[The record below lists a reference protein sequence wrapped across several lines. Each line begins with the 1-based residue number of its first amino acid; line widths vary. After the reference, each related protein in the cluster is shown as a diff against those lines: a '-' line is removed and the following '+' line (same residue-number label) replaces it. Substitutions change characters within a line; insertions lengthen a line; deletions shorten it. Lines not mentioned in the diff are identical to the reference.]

1 MGRPRKNVSQ
11 EKIQQLKRELELA
24 GNRTD
29 VLLQDKKGRSRSCLL
44 CRRRKQRCDH
54 KLPSCTACLKAGIK
68 CVQPSKYSSSTSNS
82 NTNNNTP
89 TAGTVPPTPHPVI
102 KRELQDSSIGAGAG
116 AATSLNDMTIIKPI
130 STSNSNVDAGD
141 ANEFRKTIKSV
152 TTNSNPNLM
161 RHDKDQYTI
170 FLEKKLKS
178 LETLLD
184 LSPGCNQYNYELSQY
199 KKVSHLFSN
208 NTSDYSRPNSSNM
221 VILPL
226 PSPSNKPLENTNN
239 NGSNVNAATNDTSAS
254 TNNIN
259 NNNAICQSASLLNDP
274 LETLDFTKCIF
285 AKYNLK
291 KEFLMY
297 DPIFELNEKLSRSFL
312 DTFFTRLQFK
322 YPILDEQEIYTFY
335 DHYLHN
341 KILIPPSSPATSS
354 AAPPSNSH
362 SYSEIEFHFLS
373 GRMWL
378 VFSISA
384 YLLMTTG
391 KYKGFPPHRYFST
404 AIRHIT
410 KCGLHLNYVQ
420 QIELLTLLVLYI
432 IRTDRDS
439 LILYDI
445 IKDVMGISKK
455 KLHLNQWYPNDPF
468 ANKKLRLF
476 WCVYLLERMI
486 CVAVGKPYTIKE
498 SEINLPLFNN
508 DSFYT
513 KGVHA
518 AAPSTNDH
526 GVQFINQSLK
536 LRRIESQFVETLQ
549 LLKNDSRSV
558 KQSIDQ
564 LRLVRKFFEDLEVWR
579 KSYSTLDVKNFENE
593 TLKLYYY
600 RSVRLLIQPYLEFFA
615 PEDRL
620 FRECQ
625 AAAGQICQ
633 LYKIFHQKT
642 LNGHSTP
649 AVHTVFVAGVTLI
662 YCMWLARNFDDQ
674 RRKKLGDASKHT
686 RPLISASLFST
697 MDDLR
702 ACSVCLYVMTE
713 RSNFAR
719 TFRDTFDQLMNATV
733 GNLIERCGPD
743 SSELIFMA
751 SSVAKRTEPKNIND
765 EANKAISSGGT
776 LHDSNSANAA
786 NLSNSNDKN
795 ISHNGGMPP
804 AVARIFGKGQAEEH
818 AGFVENS
825 QVDLAEQEKFKKK
838 QGVLEKTSVPK
849 SLAHLLTKMDD
860 RSRISNSSMSYTT
873 SSSSSSSTLSFP
885 SSQEKNLKINVSNDN
900 NGMTISSVNREHNN
914 NHNNNNDNNNNNN
927 NNNNNSNNNN
937 NVNNN
942 DDESN
947 SRSTTNNSCNNGNN
961 SQYVRNNNVTME
973 NDVERPIQ
981 DQYIVKKPTNQTE
994 FDWQVFQQQAFLQQQ
1009 LAQHN
1014 LQAYLS
1020 SLNTDT
1026 MTNRSPSKS
1035 SSISTASSHSDPIP
1049 IAMTQSPTPYPQTSN
1064 MLPQQHVSRPLPQQ
1078 QREQPQQH
1086 ITSPQ
1091 RFSESNF
1098 TNQLNNGMINS
1109 NPLQSAI
1116 FSNHTSENKQLRDVE
1131 ESNFSTSPLRADY
1144 GNNIISSIPASFTSN
1159 SIPVSV
1165 KQARNGSSSGDILFS
1180 NGAHDMINNISTWTN
1195 NSVLDALN
1203 SKSILQTIFPQ
1214 SQEPS
1219 SLSMDKQQQQHQQ
1232 QNMCSENNVT
1242 ANNFQ
1247 QTQNDPSYNRN
1258 LFMMSN
1264 QEGVQYN
1271 LDETEKNGPKTQV
1284 EANTSANLHF
1294 DNVIPTVTNA
1304 DIRKKRSNWDNMM
1317 TSGPVEDFWTI
1328 NDDYGFLT

>member
-1 MGRPRKNVSQ
+1 
-11 EKIQQLKRELELA
+11 
-24 GNRTD
+24 
-29 VLLQDKKGRSRSCLL
+29 
-44 CRRRKQRCDH
+44 
-54 KLPSCTACLKAGIK
+54 
-68 CVQPSKYSSSTSNS
+68 
-82 NTNNNTP
+82 
-89 TAGTVPPTPHPVI
+89 
-102 KRELQDSSIGAGAG
+102 
-116 AATSLNDMTIIKPI
+116 
-130 STSNSNVDAGD
+130 
-141 ANEFRKTIKSV
+141 
-152 TTNSNPNLM
+152 
-161 RHDKDQYTI
+161 
-170 FLEKKLKS
+170 
-178 LETLLD
+178 
-184 LSPGCNQYNYELSQY
+184 
-199 KKVSHLFSN
+199 
-208 NTSDYSRPNSSNM
+208 M

-564 LRLVRKFFEDLEVWR
+564 LPLVRKFFEDLEVWR

-633 LYKIFHQKT
+633 LYKIFHQK
-642 LNGHSTP
+642 
-649 AVHTVFVAGVTLI
+649 
-662 YCMWLARNFDDQ
+662 R
-674 RRKKLGDASKHT
+674 
-686 RPLISASLFST
+686 
-697 MDDLR
+697 
-702 ACSVCLYVMTE
+702 
-713 RSNFAR
+713 
-719 TFRDTFDQLMNATV
+719 LMV
-733 GNLIERCGPD
+733 I
-743 SSELIFMA
+743 
-751 SSVAKRTEPKNIND
+751 
-765 EANKAISSGGT
+765 
-776 LHDSNSANAA
+776 LH
-786 NLSNSNDKN
+786 
-795 ISHNGGMPP
+795 
-804 AVARIFGKGQAEEH
+804 Q
-818 AGFVENS
+818 
-825 QVDLAEQEKFKKK
+825 
-838 QGVLEKTSVPK
+838 
-849 SLAHLLTKMDD
+849 
-860 RSRISNSSMSYTT
+860 
-873 SSSSSSSTLSFP
+873 
-885 SSQEKNLKINVSNDN
+885 
-900 NGMTISSVNREHNN
+900 
-914 NHNNNNDNNNNNN
+914 
-927 NNNNNSNNNN
+927 
-937 NVNNN
+937 
-942 DDESN
+942 
-947 SRSTTNNSCNNGNN
+947 
-961 SQYVRNNNVTME
+961 
-973 NDVERPIQ
+973 
-981 DQYIVKKPTNQTE
+981 QYIR
-994 FDWQVFQQQAFLQQQ
+994 FL
-1009 LAQHN
+1009 
-1014 LQAYLS
+1014 
-1020 SLNTDT
+1020 
-1026 MTNRSPSKS
+1026 
-1035 SSISTASSHSDPIP
+1035 
-1049 IAMTQSPTPYPQTSN
+1049 
-1064 MLPQQHVSRPLPQQ
+1064 
-1078 QREQPQQH
+1078 
-1086 ITSPQ
+1086 
-1091 RFSESNF
+1091 
-1098 TNQLNNGMINS
+1098 
-1109 NPLQSAI
+1109 
-1116 FSNHTSENKQLRDVE
+1116 
-1131 ESNFSTSPLRADY
+1131 
-1144 GNNIISSIPASFTSN
+1144 
-1159 SIPVSV
+1159 
-1165 KQARNGSSSGDILFS
+1165 
-1180 NGAHDMINNISTWTN
+1180 
-1195 NSVLDALN
+1195 
-1203 SKSILQTIFPQ
+1203 
-1214 SQEPS
+1214 
-1219 SLSMDKQQQQHQQ
+1219 
-1232 QNMCSENNVT
+1232 
-1242 ANNFQ
+1242 
-1247 QTQNDPSYNRN
+1247 
-1258 LFMMSN
+1258 
-1264 QEGVQYN
+1264 
-1271 LDETEKNGPKTQV
+1271 
-1284 EANTSANLHF
+1284 
-1294 DNVIPTVTNA
+1294 
-1304 DIRKKRSNWDNMM
+1304 
-1317 TSGPVEDFWTI
+1317 
-1328 NDDYGFLT
+1328 

>member
-68 CVQPSKYSSSTSNS
+68 CVQPSKYSSSASNS
-82 NTNNNTP
+82 NTP
-89 TAGTVPPTPHPVI
+89 AAGTLPLPPYPII
-102 KRELQDSSIGAGAG
+102 KNEQQDSSVDVGVGVGASAGAG
-116 AATSLNDMTIIKPI
+116 ASLNDMTVIKPI
-130 STSNSNVDAGD
+130 TAGNTIAGVADANTFKTPMNSVTSTFNSNL
-141 ANEFRKTIKSV
+141 
-152 TTNSNPNLM
+152 PN
-161 RHDKDQYTI
+161 KDQYTV
-170 FLEKKLKS
+170 FLEKKLRS

-184 LSPGCNQYNYELSQY
+184 LPPGCNQYNIKLSQY
-199 KKVSHLFSN
+199 KKVSHLLESN
-208 NTSDYSRPNSSNM
+208 GTSDYSRPNSNM

-226 PSPSNKPLENTNN
+226 PSLSNKPLENSN
-239 NGSNVNAATNDTSAS
+239 NGGGNLTLTPNDTSAI

-259 NNNAICQSASLLNDP
+259 NNHAICQSASLLNDP
-274 LETLDFTKCIF
+274 LESLDFTKCIF

-291 KEFLMY
+291 KEFLTY
-297 DPIFELNEKLSRSFL
+297 DPIFEFDEKLSRSFL

-322 YPILDEQEIYTFY
+322 YPILDEHEIYTFY

-341 KILIPPSSPATSS
+341 KILIPPSSPSTSS
-354 AAPPSNSH
+354 STPPSNSH

-513 KGVHA
+513 KGVHMTT
-518 AAPSTNDH
+518 PSTSNH

-536 LRRIESQFVETLQ
+536 LRRIESQFVESLQ
-549 LLKNDSRSV
+549 LLKNDSKSV
-558 KQSIDQ
+558 RQSRDQ
-564 LRLVRKFFEDLEVWR
+564 LPLVQKFFEDLEIWR

-751 SSVAKRTEPKNIND
+751 SSITNSTKPNNFGGKGKNIVD
-765 EANKAISSGGT
+765 ESISSTSTNNGT
-776 LHDSNSANAA
+776 TSVTASNQSNSR
-786 NLSNSNDKN
+786 SKS

-860 RSRISNSSMSYTT
+860 KTHISSSSMSYITSPSSSSSSP
-873 SSSSSSSTLSFP
+873 SSSSSSSSLSFS
-885 SSQEKNLKINVSNDN
+885 SSQERNLKIDVNNDNKSNNNNDN
-900 NGMTISSVNREHNN
+900 NNS
-914 NHNNNNDNNNNNN
+914 NNNDNNNNNRSNNDNEN
-927 NNNNNSNNNN
+927 NNNNRNNSNGNHFAPNN
-937 NVNNN
+937 NVPVGS
-942 DDESN
+942 DHKK
-947 SRSTTNNSCNNGNN
+947 
-961 SQYVRNNNVTME
+961 
-973 NDVERPIQ
+973 PIH

-1020 SLNTDT
+1020 SLNPETIS
-1026 MTNRSPSKS
+1026 NQSPSKS

-1049 IAMTQSPTPYPQTSN
+1049 IGMTQTPAPYPQTSRILPHQQAPQLLQPQQTQQ
-1064 MLPQQHVSRPLPQQ
+1064 LPQQHIPSPQQ
-1078 QREQPQQH
+1078 FTEN
-1086 ITSPQ
+1086 
-1091 RFSESNF
+1091 NF
-1098 TNQLNNGMINS
+1098 TNQLNNSIINGS
-1109 NPLQSAI
+1109 SLPSSI
-1116 FSNHTSENKQLRDVE
+1116 FSNPSDENKHLRPIEQSD
-1131 ESNFSTSPLRADY
+1131 FSTSPIRTEY
-1144 GNNIISSIPASFTSN
+1144 NVNILSSMPASIAGHSIPAN
-1159 SIPVSV
+1159 V

-1203 SKSILQTIFPQ
+1203 SKSLLQTIFPQ
-1214 SQEPS
+1214 GQDPS
-1219 SLSMDKQQQQHQQ
+1219 SLTMDKQQQEQQ
-1232 QNMCSENNVT
+1232 QEQQQQQLPEMCPENNL
-1242 ANNFQ
+1242 Q
-1247 QTQNDPSYNRN
+1247 QAQNDPSYNRN

-1264 QEGVQYN
+1264 QNGVQQYN
-1271 LDETEKNGPKTQV
+1271 LEDTERNRQKTQV
-1284 EANTSANLHF
+1284 GTNSATTMHF
-1294 DNVIPTVTNA
+1294 ENVIPTAASA

>member
-102 KRELQDSSIGAGAG
+102 KRELQDSSIGAGA
-116 AATSLNDMTIIKPI
+116 ATSLNDMTIIKPI

-161 RHDKDQYTI
+161 RQDKDQYTI

-199 KKVSHLFSN
+199 KKVSHLFGN

-354 AAPPSNSH
+354 AAPPSNSY

-564 LRLVRKFFEDLEVWR
+564 LPLVRKFFEDLEVWR

-765 EANKAISSGGT
+765 EANKAISSGDT

-860 RSRISNSSMSYTT
+860 SS
-873 SSSSSSSTLSFP
+873 
-885 SSQEKNLKINVSNDN
+885 
-900 NGMTISSVNREHNN
+900 
-914 NHNNNNDNNNNNN
+914 NNNNNN
-927 NNNNNSNNNN
+927 
-937 NVNNN
+937 
-942 DDESN
+942 D
-947 SRSTTNNSCNNGNN
+947 
-961 SQYVRNNNVTME
+961 
-973 NDVERPIQ
+973 
-981 DQYIVKKPTNQTE
+981 
-994 FDWQVFQQQAFLQQQ
+994 
-1009 LAQHN
+1009 
-1014 LQAYLS
+1014 
-1020 SLNTDT
+1020 TDT

>member
-161 RHDKDQYTI
+161 RQDKDQYTI

-564 LRLVRKFFEDLEVWR
+564 LPLVRKFFEDLEVWR

-838 QGVLEKTSVPK
+838 Q
-849 SLAHLLTKMDD
+849 
-860 RSRISNSSMSYTT
+860 
-873 SSSSSSSTLSFP
+873 
-885 SSQEKNLKINVSNDN
+885 
-900 NGMTISSVNREHNN
+900 
-914 NHNNNNDNNNNNN
+914 
-927 NNNNNSNNNN
+927 
-937 NVNNN
+937 
-942 DDESN
+942 
-947 SRSTTNNSCNNGNN
+947 
-961 SQYVRNNNVTME
+961 
-973 NDVERPIQ
+973 
-981 DQYIVKKPTNQTE
+981 E

>member
-161 RHDKDQYTI
+161 RQDKDQYTI

-239 NGSNVNAATNDTSAS
+239 NGSNVNVATNDTSAS

-564 LRLVRKFFEDLEVWR
+564 LPLVRKFFEDLEVWR

-849 SLAHLLTKMDD
+849 K
-860 RSRISNSSMSYTT
+860 
-873 SSSSSSSTLSFP
+873 
-885 SSQEKNLKINVSNDN
+885 
-900 NGMTISSVNREHNN
+900 
-914 NHNNNNDNNNNNN
+914 
-927 NNNNNSNNNN
+927 
-937 NVNNN
+937 
-942 DDESN
+942 
-947 SRSTTNNSCNNGNN
+947 
-961 SQYVRNNNVTME
+961 
-973 NDVERPIQ
+973 
-981 DQYIVKKPTNQTE
+981 

-1064 MLPQQHVSRPLPQQ
+1064 MLPQQHVSRPLPQQQREQPQQ

>member
-102 KRELQDSSIGAGAG
+102 KRELQDSSIGAGA
-116 AATSLNDMTIIKPI
+116 ATSLNDMTIIKPI

-161 RHDKDQYTI
+161 RQDKDQYTI

-199 KKVSHLFSN
+199 KKVSHLFGN

-354 AAPPSNSH
+354 AAPPSNSY

-564 LRLVRKFFEDLEVWR
+564 LPLVRKFFEDLEVWR

-765 EANKAISSGGT
+765 EANKAISSGDT

-849 SLAHLLTKMDD
+849 K
-860 RSRISNSSMSYTT
+860 
-873 SSSSSSSTLSFP
+873 
-885 SSQEKNLKINVSNDN
+885 
-900 NGMTISSVNREHNN
+900 
-914 NHNNNNDNNNNNN
+914 
-927 NNNNNSNNNN
+927 
-937 NVNNN
+937 
-942 DDESN
+942 
-947 SRSTTNNSCNNGNN
+947 
-961 SQYVRNNNVTME
+961 
-973 NDVERPIQ
+973 
-981 DQYIVKKPTNQTE
+981 

>member
-513 KGVHA
+513 KVVHA

-564 LRLVRKFFEDLEVWR
+564 LPLVRKFFEDLEVWR

-838 QGVLEKTSVPK
+838 QGVLEKTS
-849 SLAHLLTKMDD
+849 
-860 RSRISNSSMSYTT
+860 
-873 SSSSSSSTLSFP
+873 
-885 SSQEKNLKINVSNDN
+885 
-900 NGMTISSVNREHNN
+900 
-914 NHNNNNDNNNNNN
+914 
-927 NNNNNSNNNN
+927 
-937 NVNNN
+937 
-942 DDESN
+942 
-947 SRSTTNNSCNNGNN
+947 
-961 SQYVRNNNVTME
+961 
-973 NDVERPIQ
+973 
-981 DQYIVKKPTNQTE
+981 
-994 FDWQVFQQQAFLQQQ
+994 QAFLQQQ

-1304 DIRKKRSNWDNMM
+1304 DIRKKCSNWDNMM

>member
-82 NTNNNTP
+82 NTNYNTP

-161 RHDKDQYTI
+161 RQDKDQYTI

-226 PSPSNKPLENTNN
+226 PSPSNKPLKNTNN
-239 NGSNVNAATNDTSAS
+239 NGSNVNAVTNDTSAS

-564 LRLVRKFFEDLEVWR
+564 LPLVRKFFEDLEVWR

-849 SLAHLLTKMDD
+849 K
-860 RSRISNSSMSYTT
+860 
-873 SSSSSSSTLSFP
+873 
-885 SSQEKNLKINVSNDN
+885 
-900 NGMTISSVNREHNN
+900 
-914 NHNNNNDNNNNNN
+914 
-927 NNNNNSNNNN
+927 
-937 NVNNN
+937 
-942 DDESN
+942 
-947 SRSTTNNSCNNGNN
+947 
-961 SQYVRNNNVTME
+961 
-973 NDVERPIQ
+973 
-981 DQYIVKKPTNQTE
+981 

-1131 ESNFSTSPLRADY
+1131 ESNFSTSPLRVDY

>member
-564 LRLVRKFFEDLEVWR
+564 LPLVRKFFEDLVVWR

-849 SLAHLLTKMDD
+849 K
-860 RSRISNSSMSYTT
+860 
-873 SSSSSSSTLSFP
+873 
-885 SSQEKNLKINVSNDN
+885 
-900 NGMTISSVNREHNN
+900 
-914 NHNNNNDNNNNNN
+914 
-927 NNNNNSNNNN
+927 
-937 NVNNN
+937 
-942 DDESN
+942 
-947 SRSTTNNSCNNGNN
+947 
-961 SQYVRNNNVTME
+961 
-973 NDVERPIQ
+973 
-981 DQYIVKKPTNQTE
+981 

>member
-11 EKIQQLKRELELA
+11 EKILQLKRELELA

-68 CVQPSKYSSSTSNS
+68 CVQPSKYSTSTSNS
-82 NTNNNTP
+82 NTP
-89 TAGTVPPTPHPVI
+89 TAGTVPSPYPI
-102 KRELQDSSIGAGAG
+102 FKNELQDSSIGAGAG
-116 AATSLNDMTIIKPI
+116 TSLNDITIIKPI
-130 STSNSNVDAGD
+130 SAGHTNID
-141 ANEFRKTIKSV
+141 VAGANAPKKIMKSV
-152 TTNSNPNLM
+152 NTTVNTTFNPNLM
-161 RHDKDQYTI
+161 NQNKDQYTM
-170 FLEKKLKS
+170 FLEKKLKT
-178 LETLLD
+178 LEVLLD
-184 LSPGCNQYNYELSQY
+184 LPPGCNQYNNKLAQY
-199 KKVSHLFSN
+199 RRISHLLSDN
-208 NTSDYSRPNSSNM
+208 ASDYTRPPNTNM

-226 PSPSNKPLENTNN
+226 PSPANKQLEN
-239 NGSNVNAATNDTSAS
+239 SNVGGGGNIGSVTTDASAN

-274 LETLDFTKCIF
+274 LESLNFTKCIF

-297 DPIFELNEKLSRSFL
+297 DPIFELDEKLSRSFL

-322 YPILDEQEIYTFY
+322 YPILDEREIYTFY

-341 KILIPPSSPATSS
+341 KIVIPPSSPTTSS
-354 AAPPSNSH
+354 TAPSSNSH

-498 SEINLPLFNN
+498 SEINLPLFSN

-518 AAPSTNDH
+518 ASAAPSAKDH

-549 LLKNDSRSV
+549 LLKSDSKSV
-558 KQSIDQ
+558 RQSNDQ
-564 LRLVRKFFEDLEVWR
+564 LPLVQKFFEDLEVWR

-751 SSVAKRTEPKNIND
+751 SSITNLKQSRHSEGKRTVS
-765 EANKAISSGGT
+765 NKANSST
-776 LHDSNSANAA
+776 VTPNNVTSATSTTTSAAAAIETNSMEK
-786 NLSNSNDKN
+786 S

-818 AGFVENS
+818 VGFVENS

-849 SLAHLLTKMDD
+849 SLAHLLTKMDN
-860 RSRISNSSMSYTT
+860 RAQIANSSILYTSPSPSMSSSSSP
-873 SSSSSSSTLSFP
+873 SSSSSSSS
-885 SSQEKNLKINVSNDN
+885 SSQERNLKI
-900 NGMTISSVNREHNN
+900 G
-914 NHNNNNDNNNNNN
+914 
-927 NNNNNSNNNN
+927 
-937 NVNNN
+937 VNNN
-942 DDESN
+942 DDSSN
-947 SRSTTNNSCNNGNN
+947 HDH
-961 SQYVRNNNVTME
+961 QYIPNNNVPLD
-973 NDVERPIQ
+973 NIDKKPIQ

-1020 SLNTDT
+1020 SLNPETIS
-1026 MTNRSPSKS
+1026 NSSPSKS

-1049 IAMTQSPTPYPQTSN
+1049 ITMTQTPTPYPQISHMLSHQQAPQALQPIQSQQTQR
-1064 MLPQQHVSRPLPQQ
+1064 LPQQHIS
-1078 QREQPQQH
+1078 
-1086 ITSPQ
+1086 SPQ
-1091 RFSESNF
+1091 RFPENNF
-1098 TNQLNNGMINS
+1098 TNQLNNNFIN
-1109 NPLQSAI
+1109 NNALQSKI
-1116 FSNHTSENKQLRDVE
+1116 FSNPSNENKRSRGIEDA
-1131 ESNFSTSPLRADY
+1131 NFNPPQMRSEYDA
-1144 GNNIISSIPASFTSN
+1144 NIIPSIPASITGH
-1159 SIPVSV
+1159 SIPASV
-1165 KQARNGSSSGDILFS
+1165 KQNRDGSSSGDILFS

-1214 SQEPS
+1214 SQDPS
-1219 SLSMDKQQQQHQQ
+1219 SLSMDKQEQQPE
-1232 QNMCSENNVT
+1232 MCPANNVN
-1242 ANNFQ
+1242 ANSFQ
-1247 QTQNDPSYNRN
+1247 QTQNDSSYNRN
-1258 LFMMSN
+1258 LFMMSHHDGDQQHN
-1264 QEGVQYN
+1264 FES
-1271 LDETEKNGPKTQV
+1271 TEKNTSKVQAETNTTTNMHFENIAPIA
-1284 EANTSANLHF
+1284 ANAE
-1294 DNVIPTVTNA
+1294 
-1304 DIRKKRSNWDNMM
+1304 IRKKRSNWDNMM

>member
-1 MGRPRKNVSQ
+1 MSRPRKNVSQ

-161 RHDKDQYTI
+161 RQDKDQYTI

-297 DPIFELNEKLSRSFL
+297 DPIFELNEKLSHSFL

-564 LRLVRKFFEDLEVWR
+564 LPLVRKFFEDLEVWR

-765 EANKAISSGGT
+765 EANKAISSGDT

-786 NLSNSNDKN
+786 NPSNSNDKN

-825 QVDLAEQEKFKKK
+825 QVDLTEQEKFKKK
-838 QGVLEKTSVPK
+838 QGVLEKTS
-849 SLAHLLTKMDD
+849 
-860 RSRISNSSMSYTT
+860 
-873 SSSSSSSTLSFP
+873 
-885 SSQEKNLKINVSNDN
+885 
-900 NGMTISSVNREHNN
+900 
-914 NHNNNNDNNNNNN
+914 
-927 NNNNNSNNNN
+927 
-937 NVNNN
+937 
-942 DDESN
+942 
-947 SRSTTNNSCNNGNN
+947 
-961 SQYVRNNNVTME
+961 
-973 NDVERPIQ
+973 
-981 DQYIVKKPTNQTE
+981 
-994 FDWQVFQQQAFLQQQ
+994 QAFLQQQ

-1294 DNVIPTVTNA
+1294 DNVIPIVTNA